1 MANLS
6 NAALLRI
13 VKLAHTV
20 VWAFFVGSIL
30 AIPAYA
36 LLRQFDTALVFVGI
50 VFVEGLVLVLNGWRC
65 PLTDIAARYTTD
77 RRDNFDIYLPEWLA
91 RHNKTIF
98 TILYLL
104 GIIFT
109 VALWQDWLPISHS
122 PR

>member
-13 VKLAHTV
+13 VKLVHTV

-36 LLRQFDTALVFVGI
+36 LLRQFETALVFVGI
-50 VFVEGLVLVLNGWRC
+50 VFMEGLVLVLNGWRC
-65 PLTDIAARYTTD
+65 PLTDIAARYTSD

-109 VALWQDWLPISHS
+109 VVVWLDWLPISRS
-122 PR
+122 PQ